1 MKEKLGTLIGIILFV
16 VILGGIIYLNAFA
29 DTSDKELYTEI
40 IIEGNHFLP
49 GKDYL
54 IKSKLGSKVE
64 YQELTLQEIKSRIL
78 SHPYVLK
85 AEVQSNGIGKVK
97 INVFEKKI
105 IAVLLTKD
113 NPYLITENFKLLVMN
128 PNSDITK
135 LPVISNA
142 TLTKDDIKQ
151 KIAINSDLKRAF
163 KIIDAAKI
171 INEKMYMDLEE
182 INLRHGGDI
191 ILSFSGIHFPVI
203 FGKGSEGIKTV
214 YLSSIWEGL
223 KNRNKIFNNTTY
235 VDFRFSREIFIGK
248 PVITE
253 SNG

>member
-1 MKEKLGTLIGIILFV
+1 MKEKLGTIIGIILFV

-40 IIEGNHFLP
+40 IIVGNHFLP
-49 GKDYL
+49 EKDYL
-54 IKSKLGSKVE
+54 IKSKLGSKGE

-78 SHPYVLK
+78 SHPYILK
-85 AEVQSNGIGKVK
+85 AEVQSNGIGIVK

-105 IAVLLTKD
+105 MAVLLTKSV
-113 NPYLITENFKLLVMN
+113 PCLITENFNLLVMN

-191 ILSFSGIHFPVI
+191 ILNFSGIHFPVI
-203 FGKGSEGIKTV
+203 FGKGSEGKKTV
-214 YLSSIWEGL
+214 YLSSIWEEL
-223 KNRNKIFNNTTY
+223 KSRNKIFNNTIY
-235 VDFRFSREIFIGK
+235 VDLRFSKEIFIGK

>member
-1 MKEKLGTLIGIILFV
+1 MKEKLGTVIGIILFV
-16 VILGGIIYLNAFA
+16 VILGGIIYLNALA
-29 DTSDKELYTEI
+29 DTSDKELYSEI

-54 IKSKLGSKVE
+54 INSKLGSKGE
-64 YQELTLQEIKSRIL
+64 YQELTLREIKSRIL
-78 SHPYVLK
+78 SHPYILK

-105 IAVLLTKD
+105 MAVLLTK
-113 NPYLITENFKLLVMN
+113 NVPYLITEDFKLLVMN

-142 TLTKDDIKQ
+142 TLTKNDIKQ
-151 KIAINSDLKRAF
+151 KTIINSDIKRAF

-203 FGKGSEGIKTV
+203 FGKGSEGKKTV
-214 YLSSIWEGL
+214 YLSTIWEGL
-223 KNRNKIFNNTTY
+223 KNRNKIFNNTIY
-235 VDFRFSREIFIGK
+235 VDFRFSKEIFIGK

>member
-1 MKEKLGTLIGIILFV
+1 MFIGTIIGIILFV

-54 IKSKLGSKVE
+54 IKSKLGSKGE

-78 SHPYVLK
+78 SHPYILK
-85 AEVQSNGIGKVK
+85 AEVQSNGIGIVK

-105 IAVLLTKD
+105 MAVLLTKSV
-113 NPYLITENFKLLVMN
+113 PYLITENFNLLVMN

-191 ILSFSGIHFPVI
+191 ILNFSGIQFPVI
-203 FGKGSEGIKTV
+203 FGKGSEGKKTV
-214 YLSSIWEGL
+214 YLSSIWEEL
-223 KNRNKIFNNTTY
+223 KSRNKIFNNT
-235 VDFRFSREIFIGK
+235 I
-248 PVITE
+248 
-253 SNG
+253 

>member
-1 MKEKLGTLIGIILFV
+1 MKEKFGTIIGIILFV

-40 IIEGNHFLP
+40 IIVGNHFLP
-49 GKDYL
+49 EKDYL
-54 IKSKLGSKVE
+54 IKSKLGSKGE

-78 SHPYVLK
+78 SHPYILK
-85 AEVQSNGIGKVK
+85 AEVQSNGIGIVK

-105 IAVLLTKD
+105 MAVLLTKSV
-113 NPYLITENFKLLVMN
+113 PYLITENFNLLVMN

-191 ILSFSGIHFPVI
+191 ILNFSGIQFPVI
-203 FGKGSEGIKTV
+203 FGKGSEGKKTV
-214 YLSSIWEGL
+214 YLSSIWEEL
-223 KNRNKIFNNTTY
+223 KSRNKIFNNTIY
-235 VDFRFSREIFIGK
+235 VDLRFSKEIFIGK

>member
-54 IKSKLGSKVE
+54 IKSKLGSKGE

-113 NPYLITENFKLLVMN
+113 DPYLITENFKLLVMN

>member
-1 MKEKLGTLIGIILFV
+1 MKEKFGTIIGIILFV

-40 IIEGNHFLP
+40 IIVGNHFLP
-49 GKDYL
+49 EKDYL
-54 IKSKLGSKVE
+54 IKSKLGSKGE

-78 SHPYVLK
+78 SHPYILK
-85 AEVQSNGIGKVK
+85 AEVQSNGIGIVK

-105 IAVLLTKD
+105 MAVLLTKSV
-113 NPYLITENFKLLVMN
+113 PYLITENFNLLVMN

-191 ILSFSGIHFPVI
+191 ILNFSGIQFPVI
-203 FGKGSEGIKTV
+203 FGKGSEGKKTV
-214 YLSSIWEGL
+214 YLSSIWEEL
-223 KNRNKIFNNTTY
+223 KSRNKIFNNTIY
-235 VDFRFSREIFIGK
+235 VDLRFSKEIFIGK

-253 SNG
+253 PNG

>member
-1 MKEKLGTLIGIILFV
+1 MKEKLGTFFGVILFTAIIGGMIYVIVVTEKSDREIFSEIIL
-16 VILGGIIYLNAFA
+16 
-29 DTSDKELYTEI
+29 
-40 IIEGNHFLP
+40 EGNKTLSANN
-49 GKDYL
+49 YL
-54 IKSKLGSKVE
+54 ISSDLNKVSE
-64 YQELTLQEIKSRIL
+64 YPELTLQEIKSRIL
-78 SHPYVLK
+78 SHPYILK
-85 AEVQSNGIGKVK
+85 AEVQSNGIGIVK

-105 IAVLLTKD
+105 MAVLLTKSV
-113 NPYLITENFKLLVMN
+113 PCLITENFNLLVMN

-191 ILSFSGIHFPVI
+191 ILNFSGIHFPVI
-203 FGKGSEGIKTV
+203 FGKGSEGKKTV

-223 KNRNKIFNNTTY
+223 KSRNKIFNNTIY
-235 VDFRFSREIFIGK
+235 VDLRFSKEIFIGK

>member
-1 MKEKLGTLIGIILFV
+1 MKKKFGTVIGIILFG
-16 VILGGIIYLNAFA
+16 VILGGIIYLNAIA
-29 DTSDKELYTEI
+29 NASDKELYSEI
-40 IIEGNHFLP
+40 IIESNYFLP

-54 IKSKLGSKVE
+54 INSKLGNKRE
-64 YQELTLQEIKSRIL
+64 YQGLTLQEIKSRIL
-78 SHPYVLK
+78 SHPYISK

-97 INVFEKKI
+97 IKVFEKKI
-105 IAVLLTKD
+105 MAVLLKR
-113 NPYLITENFKLLVMN
+113 NVPYLITENFELLIMN

-142 TLTKDDIKQ
+142 TLTGDDIKE
-151 KIAINSDLKRAF
+151 KTIINGEVKRAF
-163 KIIDAAKI
+163 KIIYAAKI

-191 ILSFSGIHFPVI
+191 ILNFSGIHAPVI
-203 FGKGSEGIKTV
+203 FGKGSEVKKTV

-223 KNRNKIFNNTTY
+223 KNKNKIFNNTIY
-235 VDFRFSREIFIGK
+235 IDLRFSNEIFIGK

-253 SNG
+253 SHG

>member
-1 MKEKLGTLIGIILFV
+1 MREKLGTVIGIILFV
-16 VILGGIIYLNAFA
+16 IILGGIIYLNAIA

-40 IIEGNHFLP
+40 IIVGNHFLP

-54 IKSKLGSKVE
+54 INSKLGSKGE

-113 NPYLITENFKLLVMN
+113 DPYLITENFKLLVMN

>member
-1 MKEKLGTLIGIILFV
+1 MKEKLGTIIGIILFV

-40 IIEGNHFLP
+40 IIVGNHFLP
-49 GKDYL
+49 EKDYL
-54 IKSKLGSKVE
+54 IKSKLGSKGE

-78 SHPYVLK
+78 SHPYILK
-85 AEVQSNGIGKVK
+85 AEVQSNGIGIVK

-105 IAVLLTKD
+105 MAVLLTKSV
-113 NPYLITENFKLLVMN
+113 PYLITENFNLLVMN

-191 ILSFSGIHFPVI
+191 ILNFSGIQFPVI
-203 FGKGSEGIKTV
+203 FGKGSEGKKTV
-214 YLSSIWEGL
+214 YLSSIWEEL
-223 KNRNKIFNNTTY
+223 KSRNKIFNNTIY
-235 VDFRFSREIFIGK
+235 VDLRFSKEIFIGK

>member
-1 MKEKLGTLIGIILFV
+1 MKEKLGTIIGIILFV

-40 IIEGNHFLP
+40 IIVGNHFLP
-49 GKDYL
+49 EKDYL
-54 IKSKLGSKVE
+54 IKSKLGSKGE

-78 SHPYVLK
+78 SHPYILK
-85 AEVQSNGIGKVK
+85 AEVQSNGIGIVK

-105 IAVLLTKD
+105 MAVLLTKSV
-113 NPYLITENFKLLVMN
+113 PYLITENFNLLVMN

-191 ILSFSGIHFPVI
+191 ILNFSGIQFPVI
-203 FGKGSEGIKTV
+203 FGKGSEGKKTV
-214 YLSSIWEGL
+214 YLSSIWEEL
-223 KNRNKIFNNTTY
+223 KSRNKIFNNTIY
-235 VDFRFSREIFIGK
+235 VDLRFSKEIFIGK

-253 SNG
+253 PNG

>member
-1 MKEKLGTLIGIILFV
+1 MKEKLGTVIGIILFV
-16 VILGGIIYLNAFA
+16 IILGGIIYLNAIA

-40 IIEGNHFLP
+40 IIVGNHFLP

-54 IKSKLGSKVE
+54 INSKLGSKGE

-78 SHPYVLK
+78 SHPYILK
-85 AEVQSNGIGKVK
+85 AEVQSNGIGIVK

-105 IAVLLTKD
+105 MAVLLTKSV
-113 NPYLITENFKLLVMN
+113 PYLITENFNLLVMN

-191 ILSFSGIHFPVI
+191 ILNFSGIQFPVI
-203 FGKGSEGIKTV
+203 FGKGSEGKKTV
-214 YLSSIWEGL
+214 YLSSIWEEL
-223 KNRNKIFNNTTY
+223 KSRNKIFNNTIY
-235 VDFRFSREIFIGK
+235 VDLRFSKEIFIGK

>member
-54 IKSKLGSKVE
+54 IKSKLGSKGE

-105 IAVLLTKD
+105 IAVLLTKGD
-113 NPYLITENFKLLVMN
+113 PYLITENFNLLVMN

-142 TLTKDDIKQ
+142 TLTKDDIEQ
-151 KIAINSDLKRAF
+151 KTIINSDLKRAF

-253 SNG
+253 SNE

>member
-16 VILGGIIYLNAFA
+16 AILGGIIYLNAFA

-54 IKSKLGSKVE
+54 IKSKLGSKGE

-113 NPYLITENFKLLVMN
+113 DPYLITENFKLLVMN

>member
-1 MKEKLGTLIGIILFV
+1 MKEKLGTVIGIILFV
-16 VILGGIIYLNAFA
+16 IILGGIIYLNAIA

-40 IIEGNHFLP
+40 IIVGNHFLP

-54 IKSKLGSKVE
+54 INSKLGSKGE

-113 NPYLITENFKLLVMN
+113 DPYLITENFKLLVMN

>member
-16 VILGGIIYLNAFA
+16 AILGGIIYLNAFA

-54 IKSKLGSKVE
+54 IKSKLGSKGE

-105 IAVLLTKD
+105 IAVLLTK
-113 NPYLITENFKLLVMN
+113 NVPYLITENFKLLVMN

-142 TLTKDDIKQ
+142 TLTKDDIEQ
-151 KIAINSDLKRAF
+151 KTIINSDLKRAF

>member
-1 MKEKLGTLIGIILFV
+1 MKEKFGTIIGIILFV

-40 IIEGNHFLP
+40 IIVGNHFLP
-49 GKDYL
+49 EKDYL
-54 IKSKLGSKVE
+54 IKSKLGSKGE

-78 SHPYVLK
+78 SHPYILK
-85 AEVQSNGIGKVK
+85 AEVQSNGIGIVK
-97 INVFEKKI
+97 INVSEKKI
-105 IAVLLTKD
+105 MAVLLTKSV
-113 NPYLITENFKLLVMN
+113 PYLITENFNLLVMN

-191 ILSFSGIHFPVI
+191 ILNFSGIQFPVI
-203 FGKGSEGIKTV
+203 FGKGSEGKKTV
-214 YLSSIWEGL
+214 YLSSIWEEL
-223 KNRNKIFNNTTY
+223 KSRNKIFNNTIY
-235 VDFRFSREIFIGK
+235 VDLRFSKEIFIGK

-253 SNG
+253 PNG

>member
-1 MKEKLGTLIGIILFV
+1 MKEKLGTVIGIILFV

-54 IKSKLGSKVE
+54 IKSKLGSKGE

-113 NPYLITENFKLLVMN
+113 DPYLITENFKLLVMN

>member
-1 MKEKLGTLIGIILFV
+1 MKEKLGTIIGIILFV

-40 IIEGNHFLP
+40 IIVGNHFLP
-49 GKDYL
+49 EKDYL
-54 IKSKLGSKVE
+54 IKSKLGSKGE

-78 SHPYVLK
+78 SHPYILK

-105 IAVLLTKD
+105 MAVLLTKSV
-113 NPYLITENFKLLVMN
+113 PYLITENFNLLVMN

-191 ILSFSGIHFPVI
+191 ILNFSGIQFPVI
-203 FGKGSEGIKTV
+203 FGKGSEGKKTV
-214 YLSSIWEGL
+214 YLSSIWEEL
-223 KNRNKIFNNTTY
+223 KSRNKIFNNTIY
-235 VDFRFSREIFIGK
+235 VDLRFSKEIFIGK